1 MAPRDTYKYIIVL
14 NGRDVYAGITND
26 LQRRLQEHRQK
37 PGWENARI
45 RQVGDITTREEALAW
60 EAEQRARGRRTG
72 Y

>member
-1 MAPRDTYKYIIVL
+1 MAVKDTYRYHIVL

-60 EAEQRARGRRTG
+60 EAEQRRRGMPTG
-72 Y
+72 S